1 MDRPPDRGC
10 GVTAAAWGNGDVDDD
25 RDEWLAAR
33 KGKITGSRLG
43 NIIQTARTKGKK
55 IAYYE
60 LIAERIA
67 IPEESD
73 VDESGMDRGTR
84 LEPEALA
91 RFASET
97 GKKVNTDLIIWSRD
111 DNESIAISPD
121 GIIGKKEA
129 VECKCL
135 SSALHIKA
143 YLTQAIP
150 DDYEEQVLQYFIVND
165 KLETLYFMFYDP
177 RVPGIDFFYLT
188 VTRESVQAKVDE
200 YLEYER
206 ATLAEIADV
215 VNSLTF

>member
-1 MDRPPDRGC
+1 MKTQTFDTRE
-10 GVTAAAWGNGDVDDD
+10 
-25 RDEWLAAR
+25 EWLAAR

-43 NIIQTARTKGKK
+43 DVIQGPRSKGKK
-55 IAYYE
+55 NAFYE

-67 IPEESD
+67 IIEETDVEESA
-73 VDESGMDRGTR
+73 MDRGTR

-97 GKKVNTDLIIWSRD
+97 GKKVNTDLVIWSRD

-143 YLTQAIP
+143 FMTQEIP
-150 DDYEEQVLQYFIVND
+150 SDYEEQVLQYFIVND
-165 KLETLYFMFYDP
+165 KLQTLYFVFYDP
-177 RVPGIDFFYLT
+177 RIPGKDFFYIT
-188 VTRESVQAKVDE
+188 VTRSSVKAKVDE

-206 ATLAEIADV
+206 AVLAEVEEA
-215 VNSLTF
+215 VNQLTF